1 MGMVMHFLD
10 LLEADPDY
18 WLLEPRCCSHKDR
31 LARLS
36 SCLVLKYA
44 VAVLGVVQTHHKK
57 GLYK

>member
-1 MGMVMHFLD
+1 MHFLD